1 MPYRKVLSQ
10 SNDRAMLEIK
20 AFQEVSARRLSFAK
34 ARVTS
39 QKLLGP
45 KSFLE
50 LVRNFFIESKQPVII
65 LKSRGT
71 LIWNARYCPTN
82 NTIQANPYKIRGFG

>member
-34 ARVTS
+34 ARATS

-45 KSFLE
+45 KSVLK
-50 LVRNFFIESKQPVII
+50 LVRKLIFFVESKQPFII
-65 LKSRGT
+65 LKSRGEVHQV
-71 LIWNARYCPTN
+71 L
-82 NTIQANPYKIRGFG
+82 G

>member
-1 MPYRKVLSQ
+1 MFIKNYFQSLKNHSVPYLKVLSQ

-20 AFQEVSARRLSFAK
+20 AFQEVSARRLRFAK

-45 KSFLE
+45 KSALE
-50 LVRNFFIESKQPVII
+50 
-65 LKSRGT
+65 
-71 LIWNARYCPTN
+71 
-82 NTIQANPYKIRGFG
+82 